1 MFKEGHGRTKSVFQN
16 YHLRI
21 RGVNPKAETPIS
33 RGYYCPG
40 QKWWPRK
47 RPVVVEGDT
56 LVVCRVDGGKR
67 VFRKENEQ
75 AVPGDR
81 EDEKREESRSLV
93 PLTDIRQTKRRCR
106 FRAVMNLALQGFL
119 RDI

>member
-1 MFKEGHGRTKSVFQN
+1 M
-16 YHLRI
+16 
-21 RGVNPKAETPIS
+21 
-33 RGYYCPG
+33 
-40 QKWWPRK
+40 
-47 RPVVVEGDT
+47 
-56 LVVCRVDGGKR
+56 VCTVDGSKR

-75 AVPGDR
+75 AFPGDR

-106 FRAVMNLALQGFL
+106 FRAVMSLALPGLSTRFL